1 MKTQKRT
8 GHRRLWMLG
17 AAATLGM
24 LVSLAAWALP
34 YPAYG
39 YTTVATYYSTAAKT
53 HVVGVRAYD
62 NCPPGTPPYLSYGST
77 SAHLTVEIIRCP
89 DMGNWEPD
97 PEQP

>member
-39 YTTVATYYSTAAKT
+39 YTTLATYYSTAAKT
-53 HVVGVRAYD
+53 EVVGLRAYE
-62 NCPPGTPPYLSYGST
+62 NCPPGSPPFLDRGVT
-77 SAHLTVEIIRCP
+77 SAHVTVEIIRCP
-89 DMGNWEPD
+89 FWGGD
-97 PEQP
+97 PEPEL